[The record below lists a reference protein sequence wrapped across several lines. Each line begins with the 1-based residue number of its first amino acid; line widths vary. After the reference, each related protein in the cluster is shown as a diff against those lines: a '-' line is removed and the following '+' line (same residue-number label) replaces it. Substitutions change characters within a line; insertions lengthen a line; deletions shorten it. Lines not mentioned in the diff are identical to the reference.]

1 MFTVTEMQRFALRIL
16 QFYLNGIGNSSA
28 IVYFKKPVRFREHL
42 VIDLVVVIGLIIVEV
57 KDYRSTIIIP
67 WTENILMEIRNRVG
81 NVLFPY
87 TMNRIVFD
95 IIGFEEWIFTER
107 QQKMYLSN
115 NLDAPSRHG

>member
-1 MFTVTEMQRFALRIL
+1 MQRFALRIL

-42 VIDLVVVIGLIIVEV
+42 NLYI

>member
-57 KDYRSTIIIP
+57 KDYRSAIIIP

-95 IIGFEEWIFTER
+95 IIGFE
-107 QQKMYLSN
+107 
-115 NLDAPSRHG
+115 